1 MESIVSNTFGMPT
14 VIAAA
19 VSEIMGKVKSLPK
32 GEWNGHGQF
41 NFASIDDFLAAVGPM
56 CAEAGLIVLQDEDGL
71 EMIERNGKG
80 WLRITYTF
88 TLAHKSGV
96 LWERPMRRTVIQQ
109 ISGPQ
114 TTGGTQSY
122 ALKMFMRSLFQ
133 IPTGD
138 RDDADY
144 QPKHEMDTRTARQEG
159 QGRNQPAIQPPAPV
173 KLLEATP
180 SASDGSLTRIGI
192 PQGNDGLQVGT
203 WTRLAL
209 EALAGMPDQAGRI
222 KWLAFHSAELAE
234 VTRLK
239 PDYAR
244 KVEEVAKASDPAT
257 KAA

>member
-14 VIAAA
+14 VIANA

-56 CAEAGLIVLQDEDGL
+56 CAEAGLIVLQDEESLD
-71 EMIERNGKG
+71 MIERNGKG
-80 WLRITYTF
+80 WIRITYLF

-96 LWERPMRRTVIQQ
+96 IFERPVRRTVIQQ
-109 ISGPQ
+109 IAGPQ

-144 QPKHEMDTRTARQEG
+144 QPKHEMDTRPARQEG
-159 QGRNQPAIQPPAPV
+159 QGRNQTAIRPPTPA
-173 KLLEATP
+173 KLLEAPP
-180 SASDGSLTRIGI
+180 SASDGFRIGI

-209 EALAGMPDQAGRI
+209 EALAGMPDQSARI

-244 KVEEVAKASDPAT
+244 KVEEVAKAPDPAT